1 MRALPFPSTAILA
14 TEGQEGPVH
23 VGKRSQSTGWLL
35 TEVHATC
42 NIPPVPAPAVASPTL
57 LKHSF
62 WSETSWSLTTDQ
74 FPLPLLPF
82 HVEEG
87 FYWAC
92 EALMGSG
99 HILGHCCS
107 SLASI
112 RDQDI
117 SRWAAC
123 VSALQC
129 MAPAVPLRCR
139 PGPDAPPLPTSQFSA
154 SSWQPLL
161 QCRAA
166 TQSKQGMCR
175 GG

>member
-1 MRALPFPSTAILA
+1 MCALPSPSTATLA

-62 WSETSWSLTTDQ
+62 WSETPWSLTTDQ
-74 FPLPLLPF
+74 FPLTLLPF

-87 FYWAC
+87 FYWAG

-99 HILGHCCS
+99 HILGHLLQQSGLHQRSGHLPMGCLCKCPPMHGPSCS
-107 SLASI
+107 TQMPPWARCTSASHI
-112 RDQDI
+112 PVLCLI
-117 SRWAAC
+117 MA
-123 VSALQC
+123 
-129 MAPAVPLRCR
+129 APAPV
-139 PGPDAPPLPTSQFSA
+139 Q
-154 SSWQPLL
+154 SSH
-161 QCRAA
+161 A
-166 TQSKQGMCR
+166 K
-175 GG
+175 